1 MTYNTESGDPRGLA
15 ETGGSVPAAP
25 LSVQKVWRVEDL
37 CRAVAQTLESRLNPV
52 HVVGELSGFSRA
64 SSGHCYFNLKGDS
77 AQIRCAMFR
86 RAAALLSFSPRDG
99 ELVELRGRL
108 GVYEA
113 RGDLQLIVESLSQA
127 GQGALFEQFVR
138 LKAKLEA
145 EGLFDPAK
153 KRALAVMPRAIGVVS
168 SLGAAAWHDVVTVLR
183 RRVPHIPVVMVPALV
198 QGPNAPREVQRALAT
213 LYQLTEPGSR
223 EYSAAASQGSVT
235 VPREQPVIDVI
246 LLVRGGGSAE
256 DLWAFNDEQLAHTI
270 ARSPVPVV
278 CGVGHET
285 DFTIADF
292 VADLRAPTPTA
303 AAEMVAQPQQN
314 WLAAFDALQRRLSA
328 AALNHLDKR
337 SQLLDLTASRLGRPS
352 AVAARQRLRLASKA
366 QQLHYLTLD
375 YLRQKGQALQGVTR
389 RLESLDPNLVLRRGY
404 AWLTDAEG
412 KTVSSVHQARAG
424 QTLHAS
430 LTDGKLELTVSDS
443 K

>member
-1 MTYNTESGDPRGLA
+1 MTCNTESASPEGRA
-15 ETGGSVPAAP
+15 ETVGSVSTAQT
-25 LSVQKVWRVEDL
+25 SVQKVWRVADL
-37 CRAVAQTLESRLNPV
+37 CRAVAQTLESRFNPV

-64 SSGHCYFNLKGDS
+64 SSGHCYFNLKGDG

-86 RAAALLSFSPRDG
+86 RAAALLNFSPRDG
-99 ELVELRGRL
+99 DLVELRARL

-138 LKAKLEA
+138 LKTKLEA
-145 EGLFDPAK
+145 QGLFDPAK
-153 KRALAVMPRAIGVVS
+153 KRPLAAMPRAIGVVS

-183 RRVPHIPVVMVPALV
+183 RRVPHIPVVMAPASV
-198 QGPNAPREVQRALAT
+198 QGPNAPRELEQALVA
-213 LYQLTEPGSR
+213 LYQLTEQGSR
-223 EYSAAASQGSVT
+223 ESSAGVRQGSV
-235 VPREQPVIDVI
+235 RARHEKPVIDVI

-256 DLWAFNDEQLAHTI
+256 DLWAFNDEQLAHAI
-270 ARSPVPVV
+270 AASPVPIV

-303 AAEMVAQPQQN
+303 AAELVAQPLQN
-314 WLAAFDALQRRLSA
+314 WLVSLDALQRRLSGA
-328 AALNHLDKR
+328 VLSQLDKR
-337 SQLLDLTASRLGRPS
+337 SQLLDMTATRLGRPS
-352 AVAARQRLRLASKA
+352 GVAARQRLRLASKA
-366 QQLHYLTLD
+366 QQLHYLALNF
-375 YLRQKGQALQGVTR
+375 LRQKGQSLESASF

-404 AWLTDAEG
+404 AWLTDASG
-412 KTVSSVHQARAG
+412 KTVSSVHQASAG
-424 QTLHAS
+424 QTLNAS
-430 LTDGKLELTVSDS
+430 LTDGRLELTVADS